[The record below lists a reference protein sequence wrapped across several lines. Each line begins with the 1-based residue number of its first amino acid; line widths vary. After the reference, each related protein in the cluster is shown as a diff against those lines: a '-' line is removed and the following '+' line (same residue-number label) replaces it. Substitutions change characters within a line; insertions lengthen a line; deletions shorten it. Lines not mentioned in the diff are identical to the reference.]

1 MIKKLNAKK
10 TKIAILSANI
20 IHCHLENIMNHDPD
34 KSFSEDA
41 KIAIACPI
49 YKKSDA
55 NIENYR
61 PQINL
66 S

>member
-1 MIKKLNAKK
+1 
-10 TKIAILSANI
+10 
-20 IHCHLENIMNHDPD
+20 MNHDPD

-49 YKKSDA
+49 YKMSDA